1 MTKSTLL
8 PPEDLVIN
16 EAAGLKVVKKSLDD
30 GAVTPAY
37 GPHRKAIIKLPNDS
51 LATGLADWLED

>member
-16 EAAGLKVVKKSLDD
+16 EAGLKAAKKSLDD